1 MNKREE
7 PEKDEN
13 RESQNITRHQT
24 DNECTGSTNKRSSF
38 LSSLSPLSL
47 SFFLPF
53 SLLIEVFSSFPL
65 CPPTTRLMNCMR
77 RNYAVTSTRIFAR
90 SFLPSDFFFGAG
102 TGCDVRDN
110 KARKFH
116 GQRNKQPPLSVSC
129 FLVENTLE
137 GRVTL
142 QSWITW
148 QFNIFNN

>member
-1 MNKREE
+1 MKIGNRKILQGTKR
-7 PEKDEN
+7 
-13 RESQNITRHQT
+13 ITSVPVPRI
-24 DNECTGSTNKRSSF
+24 NARP
-38 LSSLSPLSL
+38 SSLLFLLSL
-47 SFFLPF
+47 SLSLSSFAF